1 MITIKKMEQ
10 KDTNEVFEMMRDF
23 YDSPAIL
30 HDVSEEVLRRDI
42 DASILPPIHHVK
54 SLEEVLRRDIDAC
67 TSDNPYME
75 GLVFRAH
82 GGIAGYAMLAK
93 SFSTEFGGICIWIE
107 DLYMKPEYR
116 GGGIGTQFFGY
127 LEKTYQGQAV
137 LLKLEVERGNTWAIE
152 VYKKCGYRELP
163 YMEMIKE
170 LPRGL

>member
-10 KDTNEVFEMMRDF
+10 RDTNEVYEMMRDF

-30 HDVSEEVLRRDI
+30 HDVS
-42 DASILPPIHHVK
+42 
-54 SLEEVLRRDIDAC
+54 EEVLRRDIDAC

-127 LEKTYQGQAV
+127 LEKTYQGKAV

>member
-10 KDTNEVFEMMRDF
+10 RDTNEVYEMMRDF

-30 HDVSEEVLRRDI
+30 HDVS
-42 DASILPPIHHVK
+42 
-54 SLEEVLRRDIDAC
+54 EEVLRRDIDAC